1 MAERDFVILKKF
13 GGDLKI
19 QLWLKT
25 ILVTESNKC
34 QIPGS

>member
-1 MAERDFVILKKF
+1 MAESDFVVLKKF

-19 QLWLKT
+19 QLRLKN
-25 ILVTESNKC
+25 ILLTESNKC